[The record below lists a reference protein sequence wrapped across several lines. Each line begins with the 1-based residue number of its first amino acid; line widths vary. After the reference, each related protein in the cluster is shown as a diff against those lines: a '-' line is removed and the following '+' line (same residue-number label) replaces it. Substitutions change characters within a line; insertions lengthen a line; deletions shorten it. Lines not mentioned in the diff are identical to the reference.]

1 MATATPRLM
10 GAEVK
15 RKEDPRL
22 VTGTSTYVGDINIPG
37 LHYVAFVRSPHAH
50 AKVGAIDTSEAMK
63 RSGVFK
69 VVTGEDLR
77 AHCQPIPLGGPSA
90 EGGGGAATSVG
101 RRHYPLSIGQ
111 VRYVGEPVAAV
122 IATSESAAVDGA
134 ADVVVTW
141 EPLPA
146 VADQFA
152 AMETGAPQL
161 FDDAPKNI
169 EHETPIKAGE
179 PDAAFAKAHKVVKQR
194 MVSQRLCGVPME
206 PRAALAMPDPASGGL
221 TLWSTTQAPHVL
233 RNDIATCLG
242 LEQNLVRVI
251 APEVGGGFGVK
262 FGIYAED
269 ATLAAVARLFRV
281 PVRWTET
288 RVEHMTSTTH
298 GRAQVTDLEAAVE
311 ADGTI
316 TALRMHVT
324 ADIGAYPI
332 FTFIPDLTLLMGVGV
347 YKVTNVDLKSTCV
360 FTNSTPVAAYRGAG
374 RPEAAYY
381 LERLIDVIAAELGKP
396 PEEIRRKNFIA
407 PAAFPY
413 TTPTGQKY
421 DSGEYDRALG
431 KALEIAGYQKLRAEQ
446 AERVK
451 NGHPKLLGIGMAV
464 YV

>member
-1 MATATPRLM
+1 M

-22 VTGTSTYVGDINIPG
+22 ITGTSTYVGDLNIPG

-50 AKVGAIDTSEAMK
+50 ANVGGIDTSAAMK
-63 RSGVFK
+63 RPGVFK

-77 AHCQPIPLGGPSA
+77 ACQPIPPGGPSA
-90 EGGGGAATSVG
+90 EGGGGAATSLG

-152 AMETGAPQL
+152 AMEPGAPQL

-169 EHETPIKAGE
+169 EHETPIKVGG
-179 PDAAFAKAHKVVKQR
+179 PDAAFAKAHKVVNQR

-206 PRAALAMPDPASGGL
+206 PRAALAMPDPTSGGL

-262 FGIYAED
+262 FGI
-269 ATLAAVARLFRV
+269 
-281 PVRWTET
+281 
-288 RVEHMTSTTH
+288 
-298 GRAQVTDLEAAVE
+298 
-311 ADGTI
+311 
-316 TALRMHVT
+316 
-324 ADIGAYPI
+324 
-332 FTFIPDLTLLMGVGV
+332 
-347 YKVTNVDLKSTCV
+347 
-360 FTNSTPVAAYRGAG
+360 
-374 RPEAAYY
+374 
-381 LERLIDVIAAELGKP
+381 
-396 PEEIRRKNFIA
+396 
-407 PAAFPY
+407 
-413 TTPTGQKY
+413 
-421 DSGEYDRALG
+421 
-431 KALEIAGYQKLRAEQ
+431 
-446 AERVK
+446 
-451 NGHPKLLGIGMAV
+451 
-464 YV
+464 

>member
-1 MATATPRLM
+1 
-10 GAEVK
+10 
-15 RKEDPRL
+15 
-22 VTGTSTYVGDINIPG
+22 
-37 LHYVAFVRSPHAH
+37 
-50 AKVGAIDTSEAMK
+50 
-63 RSGVFK
+63 
-69 VVTGEDLR
+69 
-77 AHCQPIPLGGPSA
+77 
-90 EGGGGAATSVG
+90 VG
-101 RRHYPLSIGQ
+101 RARKAAAERPRVSGRQHYPLSIGH

-134 ADVVVTW
+134 ADVMVAW

-152 AMETGAPQL
+152 AMEPGAPQL

-169 EHETPIKAGE
+169 EHETPIKVGE
-179 PDAAFAKAHKVVKQR
+179 PDAAFAKAPRVVKQR

-206 PRAALAMPDPASGGL
+206 PRAALAMPDSASGGL

-288 RVEHMTSTTH
+288 RVEHMTATTH
-298 GRAQVTDLEAAVE
+298 GRAQVTDLEAAVH

-324 ADIGAYPI
+324 ADIGRIRSSPSSPTSPSSWAWA
-332 FTFIPDLTLLMGVGV
+332 
-347 YKVTNVDLKSTCV
+347 ST
-360 FTNSTPVAAYRGAG
+360 R
-374 RPEAAYY
+374 
-381 LERLIDVIAAELGKP
+381 
-396 PEEIRRKNFIA
+396 
-407 PAAFPY
+407 
-413 TTPTGQKY
+413 
-421 DSGEYDRALG
+421 
-431 KALEIAGYQKLRAEQ
+431 
-446 AERVK
+446 
-451 NGHPKLLGIGMAV
+451 
-464 YV
+464 